1 MSLQAAWEVLFWFRE
16 VHSGLGLSLHLAD
29 VRATLADDDAGGN
42 IGDEEL
48 DDDFGWVYHDVVCMC
63 AWLIRPRKGESY
75 LKGWESLDDDLMVGG
90 VEDEW

>member
-16 VHSGLGLSLHLAD
+16 VHPSLGLGLHLAD

-48 DDDFGWVYHDVVCMC
+48 DDDFGWVYHDFCGLYVCVVNKVEEGGI
-63 AWLIRPRKGESY
+63 LFEG
-75 LKGWESLDDDLMVGG
+75 VGLLG
-90 VEDEW
+90 L